1 MIVKPIT
8 FPNHQPLNRTL
19 AAQVVQTASRFDARV
34 MIRRHQKVVN
44 AKSMLGLLSLDADE
58 QNEMFLVCD
67 GADEEA
73 ASAAVL
79 PFFEAEFTFSI
90 LTSRTKRGQAEGA
103 ILRPVLFFGNPRG
116 AAREFLP

>member
-44 AKSMLGLLSLDADE
+44 AKSMLGLLSR
-58 QNEMFLVCD
+58 MR
-67 GADEEA
+67 
-73 ASAAVL
+73 
-79 PFFEAEFTFSI
+79 
-90 LTSRTKRGQAEGA
+90 TSRMRCSSSAMARMKKRHRRQCCRF
-103 ILRPVLFFGNPRG
+103 LRRNSHFPS
-116 AAREFLP
+116 

>member
-67 GADEEA
+67 DADEEA

-79 PFFEAEFTFSI
+79 PFFEA
-90 LTSRTKRGQAEGA
+90 
-103 ILRPVLFFGNPRG
+103 
-116 AAREFLP
+116 

>member
-44 AKSMLGLLSLDADE
+44 TVLHFCDTFSKGHTCISRHTAKGK
-58 QNEMFLVCD
+58 V
-67 GADEEA
+67 
-73 ASAAVL
+73 ASAQVVL
-79 PFFEAEFTFSI
+79 
-90 LTSRTKRGQAEGA
+90 EGC
-103 ILRPVLFFGNPRG
+103 I
-116 AAREFLP
+116 

>member
-44 AKSMLGLLSLDADE
+44 LSL
-58 QNEMFLVCD
+58 
-67 GADEEA
+67 
-73 ASAAVL
+73 
-79 PFFEAEFTFSI
+79 I
-90 LTSRTKRGQAEGA
+90 H
-103 ILRPVLFFGNPRG
+103 I
-116 AAREFLP
+116 

>member
-44 AKSMLGLLSLDADE
+44 AKSMLSLDADE

-79 PFFEAEFTFSI
+79 PFFEA
-90 LTSRTKRGQAEGA
+90 
-103 ILRPVLFFGNPRG
+103 
-116 AAREFLP
+116 

>member
-1 MIVKPIT
+1 MFREMKFVPTTETSKP
-8 FPNHQPLNRTL
+8 FVGAKDRCGFDKLGYVEDEYFL
-19 AAQVVQTASRFDARV
+19 SGTANVYDEDPEHKVHAVCENAPYTTRV

-79 PFFEAEFTFSI
+79 PFFEA
-90 LTSRTKRGQAEGA
+90 
-103 ILRPVLFFGNPRG
+103 
-116 AAREFLP
+116 

>member
-44 AKSMLGLLSLDADE
+44 
-58 QNEMFLVCD
+58 EMFLVCD

-79 PFFEAEFTFSI
+79 PFFEA
-90 LTSRTKRGQAEGA
+90 
-103 ILRPVLFFGNPRG
+103 
-116 AAREFLP
+116 

>member
-8 FPNHQPLNRTL
+8 FPNHQPLNRPL

-73 ASAAVL
+73 ASA
-79 PFFEAEFTFSI
+79 
-90 LTSRTKRGQAEGA
+90 EGA
-103 ILRPVLFFGNPRG
+103 ILRPVLFFGGTQG
-116 AAREFLP
+116 ALQGSSSLDPFARLGW

>member
-58 QNEMFLVCD
+58 MFLVCD

-79 PFFEAEFTFSI
+79 PFFEA
-90 LTSRTKRGQAEGA
+90 
-103 ILRPVLFFGNPRG
+103 
-116 AAREFLP
+116 

>member
-44 AKSMLGLLSLDADE
+44 AKWMR
-58 QNEMFLVCD
+58 
-67 GADEEA
+67 
-73 ASAAVL
+73 
-79 PFFEAEFTFSI
+79 
-90 LTSRTKRGQAEGA
+90 TSRMRCSSSAMARMKKRHRRQCCRF
-103 ILRPVLFFGNPRG
+103 LRRNSHFPS
-116 AAREFLP
+116 

>member
-19 AAQVVQTASRFDARV
+19 AAQVVQTASRV

-79 PFFEAEFTFSI
+79 PFFEA
-90 LTSRTKRGQAEGA
+90 
-103 ILRPVLFFGNPRG
+103 
-116 AAREFLP
+116 

>member
-44 AKSMLGLLSLDADE
+44 AKSMLGLLS
-58 QNEMFLVCD
+58 MFLVCD

-79 PFFEAEFTFSI
+79 PFFEA
-90 LTSRTKRGQAEGA
+90 
-103 ILRPVLFFGNPRG
+103 
-116 AAREFLP
+116 

>member
-1 MIVKPIT
+1 
-8 FPNHQPLNRTL
+8 
-19 AAQVVQTASRFDARV
+19 

-79 PFFEAEFTFSI
+79 PFLRRNSHFI
-90 LTSRTKRGQAEGA
+90 LDF
-103 ILRPVLFFGNPRG
+103 PH
-116 AAREFLP
+116 

>member
-8 FPNHQPLNRTL
+8 FPNHQPL
-19 AAQVVQTASRFDARV
+19 
-34 MIRRHQKVVN
+34 KVVN

-79 PFFEAEFTFSI
+79 PFFEA
-90 LTSRTKRGQAEGA
+90 
-103 ILRPVLFFGNPRG
+103 
-116 AAREFLP
+116 